1 MYVGLCI
8 YDNLCMYVRMYES
21 MYARILYNSSIIMQC
36 YQRPLSFTDERRT
49 TVCFMPG
56 YHPTLLFCLPTFLPP
71 VCMVAAK
78 KSHFRTEKSGLA
90 QNHRGNDSSLNCDN
104 GRTNPLMNRSLETQQ
119 QPTCDRLLD
128 TQQQQAICDRLLEQQ
143 PPQTTCYQL
152 LEQEQQPV
160 CDIIIRTT
168 TAHL

>member
-1 MYVGLCI
+1 
-8 YDNLCMYVRMYES
+8 MYVRMYES

-36 YQRPLSFTDERRT
+36 YHRPLSFTDERRT

-119 QPTCDRLLD
+119 PTCDRLLD